1 MIGVK
6 VKIKTGRKWKAILK
20 EAVKES
26 KTRLFN
32 TKYRCG
38 SSRKTG
44 IRCENDRVNDRVND
58 REKDKT
64 NHRAND

>member
-32 TKYRCG
+32 TK
-38 SSRKTG
+38 
-44 IRCENDRVNDRVND
+44 
-58 REKDKT
+58 
-64 NHRAND
+64 